1 MKHSWLAIIV
11 SAAATQSVAAAA
23 TKPLADWTCADFVGT
38 EDIVKPKIIYWA
50 AGVAKA
56 GEPKTATID
65 VVETDKIIP
74 FISNDCQ
81 KDPQA
86 SFWQT
91 LSTVWEKGEKTVESL
106 EKKL

>member
-1 MKHSWLAIIV
+1 MKHIWLAMFV
-11 SAAATQSVAAAA
+11 SAAVTQSAAAGA
-23 TKPLADWTCADFVGT
+23 TKPIADWTCADFVGA
-38 EDIVKPKIIYWA
+38 EDIVKPKIVYWA
-50 AGVAKA
+50 TGVAKA

-74 FISNDCQ
+74 FVSEVCQ

-86 SFWQT
+86 SFWKT
-91 LSTVWEKGEKTVESL
+91 LSTAWEKGEKAAERL